1 MTTIEKLEEYLDA
14 LEEYVF
20 ASFAATAPTPGIR
33 ESINQLWVDIA
44 RYGPTIPASI
54 NDATMSVRKRVTGL
68 GDFEIPPPP
77 PPPLPI
83 SWGEKSRDWVE
94 NHPWILGSIVVVG
107 LGVGTGL
114 LAGYRYHRAGRRS
127 RSRPEHS
134 HSRRQVVVVL
144 GGDSPYGLPLIL
156 NLEAKGYI
164 VITSVSS
171 TENVEDLERK
181 SHGFVRALVLDPA
194 HIDTVPVFLRS
205 LGATLSRHFPINA
218 AGDPYA
224 SPSSHPY
231 IHSIISLLTLP
242 PTSLHPSAPFEHI
255 SLVDTYLP
263 YITQTQLTP
272 LQIIQSLL
280 PLLRNP
286 HVPHSEPKSIIICLP
301 AAETRV
307 GLAFH
312 GVQSM
317 SAVGTLRAAKVLR
330 KEIRVAASMGK
341 SGEMMRSVRVVVV
354 DVDIEGFMRSDA
366 SSSSS
371 SGSGSIPPDA
381 YKAMEHWTASE
392 KLTYGPG
399 FISSMI
405 ESSSSS
411 PTRTPPHIGTFVST
425 IIGVVSNARYGF
437 GSYSSSAFGVQF
449 GVGRFLSWMRGDR
462 LFVGSSVYPS
472 TFLLPLRI
480 LTTISSVLH
489 SLLHSLSQP
498 FARRSSH
505 FLLPPPPQAGSLA
518 SSTDP
523 VVVHQISNPELS
535 SVSTSTASASAS
547 TSSFDSS
554 TSLASEAD
562 ADIESNAGETMGD
575 SMVEHSWIAL
585 PVQGEGK

>member
-54 NDATMSVRKRVTGL
+54 NDATMSVRKRIPGL

-77 PPPLPI
+77 PPPPPM
-83 SWGEKSRDWVE
+83 SWEEKSRDWVE
-94 NHPWILGSIVVVG
+94 NHPWIVGGIVVVG

-114 LAGYRYHRAGRRS
+114 LAGYRYHRAARRS

-171 TENVEDLERK
+171 MEYVEDLERK

-242 PTSLHPSAPFEHI
+242 PTFLHPSAPFEHI

-286 HVPHSEPKSIIICLP
+286 HVPHSDPKSIIICLP

-307 GLAFH
+307 GSAFS

-317 SAVGTLRAAKVLR
+317 SAVGTLRAAEVLR
-330 KEIRVAASMGK
+330 KEIRVAASTGK
-341 SGEMMRSVRVVVV
+341 SGEMMRGVRVVVV
-354 DVDIEGFMRSDA
+354 DVDIEDSMRSDT

-399 FISSMI
+399 FISSMT
-405 ESSSSS
+405 ESSCSSS
-411 PTRTPPHIGTFVST
+411 TRTPPHIGTFVST
-425 IIGVVSNARYGF
+425 ILGVVSNARYGF

-472 TFLLPLRI
+472 TFFLPLRI
-480 LTTISSVLH
+480 LATIPSVLH
-489 SLLHSLSQP
+489 SLLNFLSQP

-505 FLLPPPPQAGSLA
+505 LHLPPPPQAA
-518 SSTDP
+518 SSAPLTDSGAN
-523 VVVHQISNPELS
+523 QLKLS
-535 SVSTSTASASAS
+535 SVPTSTASASAS

-554 TSLASEAD
+554 TSLASEED
-562 ADIESNAGETMGD
+562 ADIESNVGETMGD
-575 SMVEHSWIAL
+575 SMIEHSWIAL